1 MTAHYVL
8 RLQGTMSALKFELET
23 MPTKKRKSKKKLSGK
38 GRTNDAARWL
48 ESKEGPNCKYI
59 EHYSKRYGVDSE
71 VAREEL
77 FELGFSEAVF
87 IEELE
92 NDGKDY
98 EYIVNPLSGEL
109 VLVEAGTEE
118 HELFI

>member
-1 MTAHYVL
+1 MLISKYRAFNCANKIK
-8 RLQGTMSALKFELET
+8 SALES
-23 MPTKKRKSKKKLSGK
+23 MPTKKGKNKKKLTGK

-48 ESKEGPNCKYI
+48 KSKEGPNCKYI
-59 EHYSKRYGVDSE
+59 ERYSKRYGVDSG

-77 FELGFSEAVF
+77 FELGFSEGVY

-92 NDGKDY
+92 GEGKDY